1 MGSQLEKVE
10 SIIVGGAWQQ
20 YPKTTGHIVSI
31 ARKQREQAVSS
42 VTPFCEILPP
52 KASIVFQNGTTWQWA
67 NYLNVP

>member
-20 YPKTTGHIVSI
+20 YPETTGHIVSI

-42 VTPFCEILPP
+42 VTPFSEILPP
-52 KASIVFQNGTTWQWA
+52 KASIVFQNGTTWQWV